1 MVGSSLL
8 AGSGKSVGCTS
19 SWIEKVII
27 PEKNA
32 KDLEDI
38 PKPVLKDVEII
49 PVKHMDEVLPIA
61 LHEATPNLKTT
72 RRKNS
77 G

>member
-1 MVGSSLL
+1 M
-8 AGSGKSVGCTS
+8 
-19 SWIEKVII
+19 II
-27 PEKNA
+27 PERMPRPG
-32 KDLEDI
+32 DI

-72 RRKNS
+72 HGKF